1 MNLKKKAY
9 ELRKDVVDMIYRAKT
24 GHIGGDLSVMEI
36 LVDLYYKQ
44 MNVTPENFKDDD
56 HDRFVMSKGHS
67 VEALYAV
74 FADRG
79 FFPKEDLKTFATFG
93 SKYIGHPT
101 NKVNGIEMNTG
112 SLGHGL
118 GVGFGMAIAGKMDEK
133 NYRVYVVMGDGEL
146 AEGSVWEAA
155 MAGSHYQLDNLTAFV
170 DRNHLQISG
179 TTEQVMNQKS
189 QEKRWAAFGWN
200 VISVPGN
207 DLDAI
212 DNAVELA
219 KKVKGKPT
227 VIIAH
232 TVKGCGISFVE
243 NQVGWH
249 HHVPN
254 DEEYQAALKEL
265 DERGAQCKQP
275 HMGAFDN

>member
-1 MNLKKKAY
+1 MNLKRKAY
-9 ELRKDVVDMIYRAKT
+9 ELRKDVVEMIYRAKT

-44 MNVTPENFKDDD
+44 MDVTPENFASGD
-56 HDRFVMSKGHS
+56 HDHFVMSKGHS

-74 FADRG
+74 LADRG

-118 GVGFGMAIAGKMDEK
+118 GVGVGMALAGKMNDK
-133 NYRVYVVMGDGEL
+133 NYRVYVVMGDGEV

-155 MAGSHYQLDNLTAFV
+155 MAGSHYKLDNLTAFV

-189 QEKRWAAFGWN
+189 QEERWAAFGWN
-200 VISVPGN
+200 VIRVPGN

-219 KKVKGKPT
+219 KKVKDKPT

-232 TVKGCGISFVE
+232 TTKGCGISFVE

-265 DERGAQCKQP
+265 DERGAQYE
-275 HMGAFDN
+275 